1 VLVSASHRTAYCAR
15 PRRHAA
21 PGAIERKYPHIVQL
35 AVGTHGLDVGLSRRI
50 MHFHNSRH
58 INPRHGHI
66 VLKEGQTHYRW
77 CFSDS
82 TTTQAFVEQFDG
94 EISQAVATSLR
105 QAVSLSSWP
114 QCGQRKMRISMSPPG
129 PGTIVIKFISAAQRQ
144 SGSSV
149 EPASSRRSNFDITPP
164 VPVEKCMSIGIDH
177 QVN

>member
-1 VLVSASHRTAYCAR
+1 MTALNNFNEQTREYYQQAADCAR

-66 VLKEGQTHYRW
+66 VLREGQTHYRW

-82 TTTQAFVEQFDG
+82 TTTQAFVEQFDE
-94 EISQAVATSLR
+94 EISQ
-105 QAVSLSSWP
+105 P
-114 QCGQRKMRISMSPPG
+114 K
-129 PGTIVIKFISAAQRQ
+129 AARTDQ
-144 SGSSV
+144 
-149 EPASSRRSNFDITPP
+149 E
-164 VPVEKCMSIGIDH
+164 
-177 QVN
+177 